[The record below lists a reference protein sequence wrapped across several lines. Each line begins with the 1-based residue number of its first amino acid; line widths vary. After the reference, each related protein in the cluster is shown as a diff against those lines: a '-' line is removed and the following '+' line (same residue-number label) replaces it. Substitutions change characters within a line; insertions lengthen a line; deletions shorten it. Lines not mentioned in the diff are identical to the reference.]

1 MSSSW
6 GVSLLL
12 LIQLKKSVTRGRLH
26 INVDSN
32 LPLLVPYPVQAFRFI
47 FESVTLGS
55 LMIIPVVLSTTM
67 YLPLFNSAIQFF
79 LFSSIKWE
87 KRKLG

>member
-12 LIQLKKSVTRGRLH
+12 LIQLKKSVTRGRRH

-32 LPLLVPYPVQAFRFI
+32 LPLLVPYPVPAFRFI
-47 FESVTLGS
+47 FESVTLG
-55 LMIIPVVLSTTM
+55 IIDDYSSRLVNDNV
-67 YLPLFNSAIQFF
+67 SAVI
-79 LFSSIKWE
+79 
-87 KRKLG
+87 

>member
-12 LIQLKKSVTRGRLH
+12 LIQLKKSVTRGRRH

-32 LPLLVPYPVQAFRFI
+32 LPLLVPYY
-47 FESVTLGS
+47 TCS
-55 LMIIPVVLSTTM
+55 LKGV
-67 YLPLFNSAIQFF
+67 F
-79 LFSSIKWE
+79 
-87 KRKLG
+87 